1 MVTGF
6 LTLRILVEKKMRP
19 IEIARLLGYSKMH
32 IYRIIQELLDNGV
45 IKRVKRGKYKWNNK
59 RAKPEKKLIVE
70 SRQMTP
76 QQLIEFAK
84 ETRVRVVHDKGTLVV
99 EYEDEYT
106 IRQVIV
112 SSLLIEEDRVVERIA
127 GRTRI
132 YPIPRNRLRQIIHD
146 LTGNYTY

>member
-1 MVTGF
+1 VVTGF

-99 EYEDEYT
+99 EYEDDL
-106 IRQVIV
+106 IRRVIV
-112 SSLLIEEDRVVERIA
+112 SSLLVEEDRVVERIA

-132 YPIPRNRLRQIIHD
+132 YLIPRNRLRQLLNNPVTIRSQE
-146 LTGNYTY
+146 